1 MFREQPSTQTY
12 EVVLSSVG
20 FLQESL
26 VHINKLHEQP
36 RLRDLISTVHFLNG
50 MRKCKNIS
58 HHHISFYGRGRYVLA
73 HLATWCKQKH
83 LHTSLTYS
91 YKRNYLYE
99 QCKFSTNYCT
109 LVPSLPWQ

>member
-1 MFREQPSTQTY
+1 MFCEQPSTQTH
-12 EVVLSSVG
+12 EEVLSSVG

-36 RLRDLISTVHFLNG
+36 RLRGLISTVHFLKG

-73 HLATWCKQKH
+73 RLAIWCKQKH

-91 YKRNYLYE
+91 YKCNYE